1 MQQYFSKNKN
11 LELDDGD
18 YYHIKN
24 VMRMKIGDNIKIV
37 YDNVTYL
44 CEITSLIPSVCYKI
58 ISENKST
65 IDNLTVDVA
74 FSLIKEQRL
83 DYLLQKST
91 ELGVSNLL
99 PVITERSVV
108 KIDGKKMQGKI
119 DRWSKILKEASEQSF
134 RSNVPGICE
143 VKSLKD
149 IGELNYDLK
158 LLCSLN
164 ENTINIKKALQKN
177 NKCDKILLV
186 VGPEGG
192 FTKSEEEY
200 LINKGFI
207 SVSLGSTVLRAETA
221 PVVAL
226 SMINYELRGE

>member
-65 IDNLTVDVA
+65 SDNLTVDVA

-83 DYLLQKST
+83 DYLLQKCT

-143 VKSLKD
+143 VKNLKD